1 MPKYK
6 AAIFDLDGTLLDTL
20 DDLCDSVNHTMDI
33 FSYPHRTREEVR
45 LFVGNGVDRLIELSV
60 PGGDKDPMID
70 EAIREF
76 RRYYADHSEIKTK
89 PYDGVLDITSRLQK
103 EGIGVAVV
111 SNKLHQATVTL
122 CRKYFPNIKI
132 ACGEREAD
140 GIRRKPYP
148 DMVYKAISEMGVP
161 LSECVY
167 IGDSE
172 VDLATAKN
180 VGIDCIS
187 VLWGFRNREALVSS
201 GGIVFVNTAEEL
213 YRAITE

>member
-33 FSYPHRTREEVR
+33 FSYPRRTREEVR

-89 PYDGVLDITSRLQK
+89 PYDGVLDITSRLQR
-103 EGIGVAVV
+103 EGICVAVV

-148 DMVYKAISEMGVP
+148 DMVYKAISEMGVS

-201 GGIVFVNTAEEL
+201 GGVVFVNTAEEL